1 MTKKKEYGKIN
12 ITSRKVGGSV
22 YLKTLCIKMAF
33 VILITSSLIINYKE
47 KNKELGIVE
56 HIVVENVLYRSDT
69 PVSRYSTV
77 QVEEPEVVYEG
88 LTLEELG
95 SKIDN
100 VLNSSLEGYGTTIA
114 NLALESGVDPVVA
127 ASIILVETGCKW
139 TCSSLV
145 RNANNVG
152 GMKAS
157 SGRYASFET
166 LEAGLEA
173 FINNLAKNYYA
184 KGLTTPEQ
192 INTKYAANPNWHDDV
207 YYYVEAIMS
216 S

>member
-1 MTKKKEYGKIN
+1 MQ
-12 ITSRKVGGSV
+12 VGGS
-22 YLKTLCIKMAF
+22 KKMKNLCIKMAL
-33 VILITSSLIINYKE
+33 VILITSSLIIGYKE
-47 KNKELGIVE
+47 KNKESDLVE
-56 HIVVENVLYRSDT
+56 KVVINHVLYRSDRILD
-69 PVSRYSTV
+69 RYKEEEII
-77 QVEEPEVVYEG
+77 EEPVIEEDPIVYEG
-88 LTLEELG
+88 LTLNELG
-95 SKIDN
+95 LKIDN
-100 VLNSSLEGYGTTIA
+100 VLNSTLDGYGTTIA
-114 NLALESGVDPVVA
+114 SLALTKGVDPVVA

-152 GMKAS
+152 GMKATS
-157 SGRYASFET
+157 TRYAHFAT

-184 KGLTTPEQ
+184 KGLNTPEK
-192 INTKYAANPNWHDDV
+192 INTKYATNPNWYQDV

>member
-1 MTKKKEYGKIN
+1 M
-12 ITSRKVGGSV
+12 
-22 YLKTLCIKMAF
+22 KTLCIKMAF
-33 VILITSSLIINYKE
+33 VILITGSLIIGYKE
-47 KNKELGIVE
+47 KNKERVLVE
-56 HIVVENVLYRSDT
+56 NIVVENVLYRSDT
-69 PVSRYSTV
+69 VLSRYEV
-77 QVEEPEVVYEG
+77 EEVVVEEPIVYEG
-88 LTLEELG
+88 LTLNELG
-95 SKIDN
+95 LKIDN
-100 VLNSSLEGYGTTIA
+100 VLNSTLEGYGTTIA
-114 NLALESGVDPVVA
+114 SLAIDKGVDPVVA

-173 FINNLAKNYYA
+173 FINNLANNYYA
-184 KGLTTPEQ
+184 KGLTTPEA

-207 YYYVEAIMS
+207 YYYIEAIMAS
-216 S
+216 

>member
-1 MTKKKEYGKIN
+1 MKN
-12 ITSRKVGGSV
+12 
-22 YLKTLCIKMAF
+22 LCIKMAL
-33 VILITSSLIINYKE
+33 VVLITSSLIIGFKE
-47 KNKELGIVE
+47 KNKEKVLTE
-56 HIVVENVLYRSDT
+56 HIIVENVLYRSDT
-69 PVSRYSTV
+69 TLSRYEEKESLE
-77 QVEEPEVVYEG
+77 VEVVENPIVYEG

-95 SKIDN
+95 LKIDN
-100 VLNSSLEGYGTTIA
+100 VLNSTLEGYGTTIA
-114 NLALESGVDPVVA
+114 SLALDKGVDPVVA

-157 SGRYASFET
+157 GGRYATFAT
-166 LEAGLEA
+166 LEDGLEA
-173 FINNLAKNYYA
+173 FINNLSKNYYA
-184 KGLTTPEQ
+184 KGLTTPEE
-192 INTKYAANPNWHDDV
+192 INTKYATNPNWHNDV

>member
-1 MTKKKEYGKIN
+1 M
-12 ITSRKVGGSV
+12 
-22 YLKTLCIKMAF
+22 KTLCIKMAF
-33 VILITSSLIINYKE
+33 VILITGSLIIGYKE
-47 KNKELGIVE
+47 KNKERVL
-56 HIVVENVLYRSDT
+56 VENVIVENVFYRSDT
-69 PVSRYSTV
+69 ILSRYVT
-77 QVEEPEVVYEG
+77 VEEVVEDPIVYEG

-95 SKIDN
+95 LKIDN
-100 VLNSSLEGYGTTIA
+100 VLNSTLEGYGTTIA
-114 NLALESGVDPVVA
+114 SLAIDKGVDPVVA

-157 SGRYASFET
+157 SGRYATFAT

-173 FINNLAKNYYA
+173 FINNLANNYYA
-184 KGLTTPEQ
+184 KGLTTPEA

-207 YYYVEAIMS
+207 YYYIEAIMAS
-216 S
+216 

>member
-1 MTKKKEYGKIN
+1 M
-12 ITSRKVGGSV
+12 
-22 YLKTLCIKMAF
+22 KTLCIKMAF
-33 VILITSSLIINYKE
+33 VILITGSLIIGYKE
-47 KNKELGIVE
+47 KNKERVLVE
-56 HIVVENVLYRSDT
+56 NIVVENVLYRSDT
-69 PVSRYSTV
+69 LLSRYATIEEV
-77 QVEEPEVVYEG
+77 VEEPIVYEG

-95 SKIDN
+95 LKIDN
-100 VLNSSLEGYGTTIA
+100 VLNSTLEGYGTTIA
-114 NLALESGVDPVVA
+114 SLAIDKGVDPIVA

-173 FINNLAKNYYA
+173 FINNLANNYYA
-184 KGLTTPEQ
+184 KGLTTPEA

-207 YYYVEAIMS
+207 YYYIEAIMAS
-216 S
+216 

>member
-1 MTKKKEYGKIN
+1 MKN
-12 ITSRKVGGSV
+12 
-22 YLKTLCIKMAF
+22 LCIKMAL
-33 VILITSSLIINYKE
+33 VVLITSSLIIGFKE
-47 KNKELGIVE
+47 KNKEKILTE
-56 HIVVENVLYRSDT
+56 HIIIENVLYRSDT
-69 PVSRYSTV
+69 PLSRYEESTI
-77 QVEEPEVVYEG
+77 EVIENPIVYEG

-95 SKIDN
+95 LKIDN
-100 VLNSSLEGYGTTIA
+100 VLNSTLEGYGTTIA
-114 NLALESGVDPVVA
+114 SLALDNGVDPVVA

-157 SGRYASFET
+157 SGKYASFAT

-173 FINNLAKNYYA
+173 FINNLSKNYYA
-184 KGLTTPEQ
+184 KGLTTPEE
-192 INTKYAANPNWHDDV
+192 INTKYATNPNWHNDV

>member
-1 MTKKKEYGKIN
+1 M
-12 ITSRKVGGSV
+12 
-22 YLKTLCIKMAF
+22 KTLCIKMAF
-33 VILITSSLIINYKE
+33 VILITGSLIIGYKE
-47 KNKELGIVE
+47 KNKERVLVE
-56 HIVVENVLYRSDT
+56 NIVVKNVLYRSDT
-69 PVSRYSTV
+69 VLSRYEV
-77 QVEEPEVVYEG
+77 VEEVEEPIVYEG
-88 LTLEELG
+88 LTLNELG
-95 SKIDN
+95 LKIDN
-100 VLNSSLEGYGTTIA
+100 VLNSTLEGYGTTIA
-114 NLALESGVDPVVA
+114 SLAIDKGVDPVVA

-173 FINNLAKNYYA
+173 FINNLANNYYA
-184 KGLTTPEQ
+184 KGLTTPEA

-207 YYYVEAIMS
+207 YYYIEAIMAS
-216 S
+216 

>member
-1 MTKKKEYGKIN
+1 M
-12 ITSRKVGGSV
+12 
-22 YLKTLCIKMAF
+22 KTLCIKMAF
-33 VILITSSLIINYKE
+33 VILITGSLIIGYKE
-47 KNKELGIVE
+47 KNKERVLVE
-56 HIVVENVLYRSDT
+56 NIVVENVLYRSDT
-69 PVSRYSTV
+69 VLSRYEV
-77 QVEEPEVVYEG
+77 VEEVEEPIVYEG
-88 LTLEELG
+88 LTLNELG
-95 SKIDN
+95 LKIDN
-100 VLNSSLEGYGTTIA
+100 VLNSTLEGYGTTIA
-114 NLALESGVDPVVA
+114 SLAIDKGVDPVVA

-173 FINNLAKNYYA
+173 FINNLANNYYA
-184 KGLTTPEQ
+184 KGLTTPEA

-207 YYYVEAIMS
+207 YYYIEAIMAS
-216 S
+216 

>member
-1 MTKKKEYGKIN
+1 M
-12 ITSRKVGGSV
+12 
-22 YLKTLCIKMAF
+22 KTLCIKMAF
-33 VILITSSLIINYKE
+33 VILITGSLIIGYKE
-47 KNKELGIVE
+47 KNKERVLLENVIVE
-56 HIVVENVLYRSDT
+56 NAFSRSDT
-69 PVSRYSTV
+69 VLSRYVT
-77 QVEEPEVVYEG
+77 VEEVVEDPIVYEG

-95 SKIDN
+95 LKIDN
-100 VLNSSLEGYGTTIA
+100 VLNSTLEGYGTTIA
-114 NLALESGVDPVVA
+114 SLAIDKGVDPVVA

-157 SGRYASFET
+157 SGRYATFAT

-173 FINNLAKNYYA
+173 FINNLANNYYA
-184 KGLTTPEQ
+184 KGLTTPEA

-207 YYYVEAIMS
+207 YYYIEAIMAS
-216 S
+216 

>member
-1 MTKKKEYGKIN
+1 M
-12 ITSRKVGGSV
+12 
-22 YLKTLCIKMAF
+22 KTLCIKMAF
-33 VILITSSLIINYKE
+33 VILITGSLIIGYKE
-47 KNKELGIVE
+47 KNKERVLVE
-56 HIVVENVLYRSDT
+56 KVIVENVFYRSDT
-69 PVSRYSTV
+69 VLSRYVTV
-77 QVEEPEVVYEG
+77 EEVVEEPIVYEG

-95 SKIDN
+95 LKIDN
-100 VLNSSLEGYGTTIA
+100 VLNSTLEGYGTTIA
-114 NLALESGVDPVVA
+114 SLAIDKGVDPVVA

-157 SGRYASFET
+157 SGRYATFAT

-173 FINNLAKNYYA
+173 FINNLANNYYA
-184 KGLTTPEQ
+184 KGLTTPEA

-207 YYYVEAIMS
+207 YYYIEAIMAS
-216 S
+216 

>member
-1 MTKKKEYGKIN
+1 MKN
-12 ITSRKVGGSV
+12 
-22 YLKTLCIKMAF
+22 LCIKMAL
-33 VILITSSLIINYKE
+33 VVLITSSLIIGYKE
-47 KNKELGIVE
+47 KNKEKVLTE
-56 HIVVENVLYRSDT
+56 HIIVENVLYRSDT
-69 PVSRYSTV
+69 TLSRYEEKESLE
-77 QVEEPEVVYEG
+77 VEVVENPIVYEG

-95 SKIDN
+95 LKIDN
-100 VLNSSLEGYGTTIA
+100 VLNSTLEGYGTTIA
-114 NLALESGVDPVVA
+114 SLALDKGVDPVVA

-157 SGRYASFET
+157 GGRYASFAT
-166 LEAGLEA
+166 LEDGLEA
-173 FINNLAKNYYA
+173 FINNLSKNYYA
-184 KGLTTPEQ
+184 KGLTTPEE
-192 INTKYAANPNWHDDV
+192 INTKYATNPNWHNDV

>member
-1 MTKKKEYGKIN
+1 M
-12 ITSRKVGGSV
+12 
-22 YLKTLCIKMAF
+22 KTLCIKMAF
-33 VILITSSLIINYKE
+33 VILITGSLIIGYKE
-47 KNKELGIVE
+47 KNKERVLVE
-56 HIVVENVLYRSDT
+56 NIVVENVLYRSDT
-69 PVSRYSTV
+69 LLSRYVT
-77 QVEEPEVVYEG
+77 VEEVVEDPIVYEG

-95 SKIDN
+95 LKIDN
-100 VLNSSLEGYGTTIA
+100 VLNSTLEGYGTTIA
-114 NLALESGVDPVVA
+114 SLALDKGVDPVVA

-173 FINNLAKNYYA
+173 FINNLANNYYA
-184 KGLTTPEQ
+184 KGLTTPEA
-192 INTKYAANPNWHDDV
+192 INTKYATNPNWHDDV
-207 YYYVEAIMS
+207 YYYIEAIMAS
-216 S
+216 